1 MAGKM
6 EKATVK
12 EKEQS
17 LGRGSIASNF
27 YVGYGYFEN
36 FQFCNVAKFCK
47 CHLTTKV
54 KYKIDSNKISV
65 DAVHKGKTLLTL
77 TDKEHI

>member
-27 YVGYGYFEN
+27 FVGYGYFEN
-36 FQFCNVAKFCK
+36 FQFCK

-65 DAVHKGKTLLTL
+65 DAVHKVKTLLTL